1 MELLTTIRHASG
13 PGRGRGID
21 LYMNTTA
28 RETSLD
34 VARGAGIILV
44 VYGHVLRGAVSSGLV
59 PAGVPDT
66 VFAWIDYVIYTFHMP
81 LFFFLSGLHVCHSLR
96 GAPKRFIG
104 SKVRTIVYPY
114 LLWSVLQGGV
124 QIAMASRGTNH
135 PFTFGDLLSIG
146 WRPFA
151 QFWFLYALMLCMIAA
166 WLFARWVPVFTQ
178 VPMAPRIRGAFLAS
192 AVLGL
197 AIGTV
202 TQWGIVSTALMNWPF
217 FVAGVVASRALP
229 GWLERNSHPAM
240 CGLTAVAFV
249 AAVAFAHGV
258 GSATS
263 IWAVPA
269 AFAGI
274 TLMLQLAY
282 RHAASSARAGWL
294 AAIGYASMPIY
305 LMHILVMA
313 GVRIVL
319 MRVGVGSLATHLV
332 LGTLAGV
339 AVPMMAYLIALRTGT
354 ARIAGFP
361 AWPGRGAAARP
372 QPA

>member
-1 MELLTTIRHASG
+1 MT
-13 PGRGRGID
+13 
-21 LYMNTTA
+21 TTA

-34 VARGAGIILV
+34 VARGAGIVLV
-44 VYGHVLRGAVSSGLV
+44 VYGHVLRGAVASGLV

-66 VFAWIDYVIYTFHMP
+66 VLAWTDYVIYTFHMP
-81 LFFFLSGLHVCHSLR
+81 LFFFLSGLHVCSSLR
-96 GAPKRFIG
+96 GAPQRFIG

-114 LLWSVLQGGV
+114 VLWSLLQGGA
-124 QIAMASRGTNH
+124 QIAMASHGTNH
-135 PFTFGDLLSIG
+135 PFTLGDLLAIG

-151 QFWFLYALMLCMIAA
+151 QFWFLYVLMLCMIAA
-166 WLFARWVPVFTQ
+166 WLLARWVPSFPL
-178 VPMAPRIRGAFLAS
+178 VPMTPRIRGALLAS

-197 AIGTV
+197 VIGAM
-202 TQWGIVSTALMNWPF
+202 TQWGVISTALMNWPF
-217 FVAGVVASRALP
+217 FVAGVVVSRALP
-229 GWLERNSHPAM
+229 GWLERYSRPAM
-240 CGLTAVAFV
+240 CGLTAVAFI
-249 AAVAFAHGV
+249 AAVVFAHGA

-282 RHAASSARAGWL
+282 RHASSSARAGWL

-319 MRVGVGSLATHLV
+319 MRAGVGSLATHLV

-339 AVPMMAYLIALRTGT
+339 AVPMVAYLIALRTGT
-354 ARIAGFP
+354 ARVAGFP
-361 AWPGRGAAARP
+361 AWPRREAAARP